1 MTPQRITRFIA
12 RDWSAHSGRDRG
24 VERALE
30 GLAGN
35 ALKARRLAFTLR
47 EDTLVAICADRG
59 LATEL
64 RFQQRELLKTLRA
77 AGFEG
82 IEQMRI
88 RLSRVP
94 RPAEPAAR
102 LERREIPEAAR
113 QILADTA
120 SRIQDPELAG
130 ALERLARA
138 ARPSPPKPD

>member
-12 RDWSAHSGRDRG
+12 RDWSAHSSRDRG

-30 GLAGN
+30 AVVGN
-35 ALKARRLAFTLR
+35 ALQASRLAFTLR

-64 RFQQRELLKTLRA
+64 RFQQRELLKTLSA

-88 RLSRVP
+88 RLTNTP
-94 RPAEPAAR
+94 RAPEPTAQ
-102 LERREIPEAAR
+102 LERREIPDSAR
-113 QILADTA
+113 QILAETA
-120 SRIQDPELAG
+120 TSIQDPGLAD

-138 ARPSPPKPD
+138 AMPSRQQN